1 MTYAELTT
9 GLPEALKQELNLGMF
24 KAYDIRTKSSRLT
37 SELIRRLMAA
47 IGRYS
52 LEVLGTRRIMLGR
65 DGRIAAPPLMEAA
78 LELLPD
84 LGIDVLVNPLPI
96 STCQF
101 YFSHMKNPDC
111 AAVMLTASHNPGE
124 YIGLKLMAPGMKTLA
139 MDSGPRGGI
148 TGILAYYLEGLPVPG
163 RPAHRGKVEV
173 RHYLEP
179 FVEYSLRLAGVGR
192 GGLDGVPILGDF
204 LGGTAGV
211 EVAEAFGYAGADLA
225 MRNLVP
231 DGRFPAGDPNP
242 GVAKSIGPTKEL
254 IARGGYLCGLC
265 FDGDGDRM
273 DILDAKGE
281 QLSPSFNLSVLLPD
295 ILEIFKKAY
304 ERGVFGRA
312 APWRP
317 RIYADVKT
325 NPPALQAQIRQGLD
339 VAIIRN
345 GHSFIKEA
353 LRGGFAQQYLAAS
366 EESAHYYMNF
376 PLDLEDF
383 GAGFAATENTL
394 FFSLLSARI
403 WAEDPGR
410 YERAIAAQSGLVR
423 QREWPCHFKDEVS
436 LERSLAEVENEFA
449 RRGLLIMKTMEDGR
463 SLDATLMR
471 SGLPEVLDSN
481 SDLSAPW
488 YQVAQRNTRSE
499 EGIARWEVVANSEK
513 DCRDAVALIRGITDG
528 YVARGLAEYL

>member
-1 MTYAELTT
+1 M
-9 GLPEALKQELNLGMF
+9 
-24 KAYDIRTKSSRLT
+24 
-37 SELIRRLMAA
+37 
-47 IGRYS
+47 
-52 LEVLGTRRIMLGR
+52 
-65 DGRIAAPPLMEAA
+65 
-78 LELLPD
+78 
-84 LGIDVLVNPLPI
+84 
-96 STCQF
+96 
-101 YFSHMKNPDC
+101 
-111 AAVMLTASHNPGE
+111 
-124 YIGLKLMAPGMKTLA
+124 
-139 MDSGPRGGI
+139 
-148 TGILAYYLEGLPVPG
+148 
-163 RPAHRGKVEV
+163 
-173 RHYLEP
+173 
-179 FVEYSLRLAGVGR
+179 
-192 GGLDGVPILGDF
+192 PILGDF

-231 DGRFPAGDPNP
+231 TAVSRRGSNP
-242 GVAKSIGPTKEL
+242 GWRRHWARKEL
-254 IARGGYLCGLC
+254 IAQGGYLCGLC

-325 NPPALQAQIRQGLD
+325 NPPALQAQVRQGLD

-513 DCRDAVALIRGITDG
+513 DCREVVALIRVLPTAMWHGIGRVFVVLLLGIEGRALPGREAPFLTSAAPIG
-528 YVARGLAEYL
+528 SAPARSFRKA